1 MKIVKI
7 GMLPQKHVAT
17 QPLLYL
23 KQRMESCERESIV
36 SIGKQDLYLT
46 TKNVENSWHFVK

>member
-1 MKIVKI
+1 MNFKTEN
-7 GMLPQKHVAT
+7 GELQ
-17 QPLLYL
+17 
-23 KQRMESCERESIV
+23 ERESIV